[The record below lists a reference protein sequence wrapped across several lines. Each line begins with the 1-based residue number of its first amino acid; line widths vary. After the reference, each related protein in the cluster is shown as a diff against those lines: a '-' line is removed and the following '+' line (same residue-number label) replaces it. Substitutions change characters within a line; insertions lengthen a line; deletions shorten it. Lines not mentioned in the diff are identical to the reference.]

1 MNKILI
7 DGPLDK
13 NNLKQILKSEP
24 SLKYLGES
32 VKTAK
37 GTIKYDGVV
46 LDSVTDIKIAVKL
59 KEPRHYVEPFEVMR
73 NDEDRWAANKS
84 EYKVVEIPYFIQLD
98 DQTFTHY
105 FGREPVNRIITDELH
120 GFHNLSLIPPANFCS
135 MGVNNFMKELG
146 DLPSELF
153 GEVYDSLLD
162 RSFCKNGDPFLTFP
176 IDMLDDEFWE
186 MLEDDGEEEEDS
198 EEN

>member
-46 LDSVTDIKIAVKL
+46 LDSVTDIKIAVRL
-59 KEPRHYVEPFEVMR
+59 KEPRH
-73 NDEDRWAANKS
+73 
-84 EYKVVEIPYFIQLD
+84 
-98 DQTFTHY
+98 
-105 FGREPVNRIITDELH
+105 
-120 GFHNLSLIPPANFCS
+120 LSLIH
-135 MGVNNFMKELG
+135 
-146 DLPSELF
+146 
-153 GEVYDSLLD
+153 
-162 RSFCKNGDPFLTFP
+162 
-176 IDMLDDEFWE
+176 I
-186 MLEDDGEEEEDS
+186 
-198 EEN
+198 